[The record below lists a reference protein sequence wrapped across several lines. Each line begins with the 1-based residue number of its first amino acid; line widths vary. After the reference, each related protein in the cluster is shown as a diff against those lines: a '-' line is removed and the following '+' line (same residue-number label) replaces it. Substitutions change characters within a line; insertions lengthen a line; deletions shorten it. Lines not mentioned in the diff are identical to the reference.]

1 MNDTASNENADK
13 KTCSSCGTL
22 IKKDANMCTNCGAL
36 QPGNDDKNHVYGRY
50 PTSYEPKR
58 MVTAILLGF
67 FLGVFGG
74 HRFYVGK
81 IKTGILM
88 LLTLGLGIWL
98 ANDLSG
104 IFSGNLWT
112 VHIRLVLMWITL
124 GGLGIWWIIDFFRI
138 ICGSFKD
145 KNGYEL
151 KG

>member
-1 MNDTASNENADK
+1 MSTPVSDAVSNE
-13 KTCSSCGTL
+13 KTCSSCGAL
-22 IKKDANMCTNCGAL
+22 IKKDAKMCTNCGAV

-58 MVTAILLGF
+58 KVIAILFLI
-67 FLGVFGG
+67 FLGLLGG

-88 LLTLGLGIWL
+88 PITLGLGFWV

-104 IFSGNLWT
+104 IFSGNLWAGRIQ
-112 VHIRLVLMWITL
+112 VILMLLTL
-124 GGLGIWWIIDFFRI
+124 GGLFIWWIIDFFGI
-138 ICGSFKD
+138 ICGFLKD

-151 KG
+151 K